1 MILPGPESITRVEV
15 LILAVEGVIFNLFL
29 FLRFVIHEIRSLQK
43 LWPAENDWRR
53 QSEDDNVAR

>member
-1 MILPGPESITRVEV
+1 MFLPGPESITRVDV
-15 LILAVEGVIFNLFL
+15 LILAVECVIFDLLL

-43 LWPAENDWRR
+43 LWRAENDWRR

>member
-1 MILPGPESITRVEV
+1 MFLPGPESITRVDV
-15 LILAVEGVIFNLFL
+15 LILAVEGVIFNLLL

-43 LWPAENDWRR
+43 LWRAENDWRR